1 MEEQSE
7 PISESTPRK
16 RGRGCLIFG
25 LVVLV
30 GLGWWLGPVI
40 KSAWKVGLFEK
51 VDKRTYDGNTMQNFK
66 SMHQAMMLYHESE
79 DAFPDGSGW
88 MGEVENR
95 MRAYDMAKEESAK
108 KLVSPEYRDQP
119 GKFGYAMNDQC
130 ARKYK
135 DDIPNPQT
143 TPLLFDSSDLTRNA
157 HGLPEKLLPNPPR
170 QGQNRGVSVEGQM
183 LKL

>member
-1 MEEQSE
+1 MEEMTEVVSGVK
-7 PISESTPRK
+7 SRK
-16 RGRGCLIFG
+16 KRRGCLIFG

-40 KSAWKVGLFEK
+40 KAAFTLGLLEK

-66 SMHQAMMLYHESE
+66 AMHQAMMLYHDSE
-79 DAFPDGSGW
+79 DAFPDGSEW
-88 MGEVENR
+88 MGEIENR
-95 MRAYDMAKEESAK
+95 MRAFDMDKTESSK
-108 KLVSPEYRDQP
+108 KLVSPEFRDQP
-119 GKFGYAMNDQC
+119 GKYGYAMNDLC
-130 ARKYK
+130 SRKYK
-135 DDIPNPQT
+135 DDIKRPEL

-157 HGLPEKLLPNPPR
+157 HGLPEKLLPSPPR